1 MIQSPTQEFHIL
13 DEVAILKSKFV
24 VNKKIDDY
32 EKISK
37 AMAFFF
43 QSFLEVQNTYLN
55 SLQQLLDGQKQGQ
68 MVDQQINIYNIF
80 QESEF
85 DRDINIKEFSIKLRK
100 ELLDKVEQQKKFCNY
115 VQTGIIGEINKIN
128 EQMIDMRSSFNR
140 IIDEDIITSR
150 QAFLKDYEN
159 EKIPL
164 TQLQNW
170 SDDANSALQCLINN
184 SKSQSKVSCSKLI
197 DIGQRFLK
205 TQTAQKLHQYLEEE
219 QVEQNQMNFQG
230 ISKGISSVVAPYHEH
245 RESYFP
251 SNRKSMYQNIQA
263 SRDIK
268 ERNNTLL
275 KEMLLKSQ
283 NVNKIVDQKET
294 FFKENLEENKQK
306 VKSKKNKYGEQKEVN
321 DLKVK
326 IDYNYH
332 QDLIDLIT
340 PFTDQLKI
348 KYNQKQFEILLY
360 SLIVFKIQNHDIFD
374 QDDKSSIKE
383 LFRELFKITPEQDAL
398 IHSITHNQPID
409 ENLLNS
415 SAIKEKDLDT
425 SGSFISSKFKSIL
438 NIMNILSN
446 KQQAENFEK
455 GNNILQIL
463 LYKIIN
469 FSEKDSLIQKNQ
481 DFMKNLLQHL
491 LITVALN
498 NQWYCNINYELNS
511 AEFDQS
517 VESFE
522 SFAKIFFC
530 NIIKYEDIL
539 MNIKEQQTLLIQT
552 ITYPLSYQIIKILI
566 KQLIFPYD
574 PEQQSDF
581 QMLHEHWVDS
591 FELIKSFSDN
601 YLKLS
606 SHTLKIILIYEC
618 YTNYIKMFKSV
629 KKFQFLLCFKELT
642 LDFHFDNERGTFQGE
657 QIIQTQLVNELVFDL
672 KDVCDNIHKYVML
685 SHSAFPYFCQ
695 IYDYLLSFYLLNEKD
710 TKQNY
715 IQQHFV
721 HSGKNLSFELMKISG
736 FVTLK
741 QPSLNVK
748 IPLEKS
754 ISLEADQ
761 TEQIPSDN
769 QQDKIVQEENNNNNT
784 KQQSASFQ
792 NISTK
797 NQDQNIN
804 NIFLH
809 DKKDNS
815 LTDFENQIQY
825 SDLDDIQQ
833 QQPGESHDKQL
844 IAETN
849 LKRIYKILSCLHEEK
864 DHIFLF
870 SIYIPEFQRQF
881 DFKQHE
887 LIVLFVDNLL
897 SDINEQIKILI
908 QNKTDIPKSSYEL
921 ILLICQELQKFDKIT
936 NFTKDLSY
944 YEIALPL
951 LDLWLENYKF
961 ELANMTTK
969 CIQNERWENQE
980 SVGNQVYYNSKN
992 SQDFVSILFKSIE
1005 NLLVL
1010 SCPQSFSFTKIINY
1024 LIETILLDTCDYYCD
1039 IVLSSLSELSKNI
1052 QDIQFQP
1059 IDKYCEEIIKE
1070 DIFQQ
1075 ETNLQVLRSI
1085 CLRLGNLRFLADQ
1098 INQNSH
1104 LKGQSILEIINDN
1117 INFASKKVSEI
1128 LGKSFVFIFLKNF
1141 FDCYLQNLD
1150 SHQLNQQSIKEFS
1163 VSAFYGII
1171 NLLPNYKAYFSL
1183 ILRRVPRSS
1192 FSYIQN
1198 IIVDQF
1204 EKQMITCFVDINK
1217 LDKIQ
1222 NQKKF
1227 GLFLQNEIDFCRD
1240 YLKSYFQ
1247 EGFNLS
1253 QVYKIAILYQKETS
1267 DLIMQISNQNL
1278 PEFDHQLAFRI
1289 IYMRKKYDQSAKNY
1303 VTKHQHKFI
1312 QKKTFNL
1319 KKFLQNI

>member
-1 MIQSPTQEFHIL
+1 MIQSPPKDIHIL
-13 DEVAILKSKFV
+13 DDLAILKSKFV
-24 VNKKIDDY
+24 VNKKIDEY

-37 AMAFFF
+37 VMIQFF
-43 QSFLEVQNTYLN
+43 QNFLEVQNTYLN
-55 SLQQLLDGQKQGQ
+55 SLQQLLDGQKQDQ
-68 MVDQQINIYNIF
+68 MADQQINIFSIF

-85 DRDINIKEFSIKLRK
+85 DKDVNIKEFSIKLRK
-100 ELLDKVEQQKKFCNY
+100 ELLDKVEQQKKFCHY
-115 VQTGIIGEINKIN
+115 IQTGIIGEINQIN
-128 EQMIDMRSSFNR
+128 EQMLDMRASFNR

-150 QAFLKDYEN
+150 KAFLKDFEN
-159 EKIPL
+159 EKIPQS
-164 TQLQNW
+164 QLQNW

-219 QVEQNQMNFQG
+219 QVEQNQMNVLRS
-230 ISKGISSVVAPYHEH
+230 SKGISSVVAPYHTH

-263 SRDIK
+263 SREIK

-283 NVNKIVDQKET
+283 NVNKIVDQQET
-294 FFKENLEENKQK
+294 FFKENLEENKFK
-306 VKSKKNKYGEQKEVN
+306 VKSKQNKYGQQKEVN
-321 DLKVK
+321 DQKVK

-340 PFTDQLKI
+340 PYTDQLKI

-360 SLIVFKIQNHDIFD
+360 SLVVFKIQIHDIFD

-383 LFRELFKITPEQDAL
+383 LFRELFKITTEQDAL
-398 IHSITHNQPID
+398 IHSISHNQPID

-415 SAIKEKDLDT
+415 SSIKEKDLDS

-438 NIMNILSN
+438 NFINIMSN
-446 KQQAENFEK
+446 KQQAESLEK

-481 DFMKNLLQHL
+481 EFIKDLLQHL
-491 LITVALN
+491 IITVALN

-511 AEFDQS
+511 PEFDQS

-522 SFAKIFFC
+522 QFAKIFFC
-530 NIIKYEDIL
+530 NQIKYEDIL
-539 MNIKEQQTLLIQT
+539 LNIKEQQTLLIQT
-552 ITYPLSYQIIKILI
+552 ITYPLSFQIIKILM

-574 PEQQSDF
+574 PEQQTDF

-642 LDFHFDNERGTFQGE
+642 LDFHFDNERGNFQGE
-657 QIIQTQLVNELVFDL
+657 QMIQNQLVNEIVFDL

-695 IYDYLLSFYLLNEKD
+695 IYDYLLSFYLLDEKD

-736 FVTLK
+736 FVPLK
-741 QPSLNVK
+741 SPSLNVK
-748 IPLEKS
+748 LPLEKS
-754 ISLEADQ
+754 VSLEAEQ
-761 TEQIPSDN
+761 NEQIPPDP
-769 QQDKIVQEENNNNNT
+769 QQEKITQDENNNSIQ
-784 KQQSASFQ
+784 KQYTNFQ
-792 NISTK
+792 NTSTK
-797 NQDQNIN
+797 NQDQIIN

-815 LTDFENQIQY
+815 LTDFENQIQ
-825 SDLDDIQQ
+825 SQDFDDLQQ
-833 QQPGESHDKQL
+833 QQPIEGHDKQL
-844 IAETN
+844 TAEKN
-849 LKRIYKILSCLHEEK
+849 LKRIYKILNCLHEEK

-887 LIVLFVDNLL
+887 LILLFVDNLL

-921 ILLICQELQKFDKIT
+921 ILYICQELQKFDKIT
-936 NFTKDLSY
+936 NFIKELSY

-961 ELANMTTK
+961 ELANITTR
-969 CIQNERWENQE
+969 CIQNEKWENQE
-980 SVGNQVYYNSKN
+980 SSANQIYYNSKN

-1005 NLLVL
+1005 SLLVL

-1024 LIETILLDTCDYYCD
+1024 LLETILLDTCDYYCE
-1039 IVLSSLSELSKNI
+1039 IVVSSLSELSKNI
-1052 QDIQFQP
+1052 QEIQFQP

-1098 INQNSH
+1098 INQNTH

-1128 LGKSFVFIFLKNF
+1128 IGKSFVFIFLKNF

-1163 VSAFYGII
+1163 ISAFYGII
-1171 NLLPNYKAYFSL
+1171 NLLPNYKSYFSL
-1183 ILRRVPRSS
+1183 ILRRIPKPS

-1217 LDKIQ
+1217 LELIQ

-1289 IYMRKKYDQSAKNY
+1289 IYMRKKYDQSARNY